1 VVRDIKEKLC
11 YVALDYD
18 AEFRCTDKIDSAYAE
33 TSQKD
38 KPYQM
43 PDGQVIS
50 IGNQRFRCPEAL
62 FKPANLGKDKVTE

>member
-1 VVRDIKEKLC
+1 MQ
-11 YVALDYD
+11 
-18 AEFRCTDKIDSAYAE
+18 AYAE

-38 KPYQM
+38 KSFQL

-62 FKPANLGKDKVTE
+62 FKPSHLGKEKITE